1 MSTHRRLWLSTSFL
15 LSLNMSAAFAQT
27 AALKGKVT
35 DAQSGE
41 ALPQANVQVIAAGVQ
56 TGAVSNLNGEFEV
69 RNLAAGTYTVIAS
82 FVGYDKKTLAGVA
95 LKAGEIK
102 TLNIALSGEGVT
114 FNPIVV
120 SGSRRQEKALEA
132 PVSISVLEAS
142 QIRGRAVSTPT
153 DYLRGL
159 PAVDIATNGIAQ
171 SNVTVRGFNN
181 IFSGA
186 LLSLTD
192 NRYAAVPSLR
202 LNAYNFIPLTGEDI
216 ARIEVVLGPGAALY
230 GPNSANGVMHII
242 TKSPFESAGTTVSG
256 GGGGRD
262 FFNFGRND
270 TYEAKDLNHPNG
282 RLGGRNIYMGA
293 FRHASVLSEK
303 VAFKISGQYYRGRDW
318 QDYFSFSALP
328 ARIPRFRTTA
338 TGLDT
343 VVAPAPNN
351 PNFDVEKI
359 AGEARLDIRP
369 NANASLIFNA
379 GYNQGDQI
387 ELTGLGPAQAD
398 DWSYRYLQAR
408 FNYKNLFLQSFVN
421 ASNAGDTYILNTGQ
435 LIEDRSKVIV
445 GQVQHSATLGQRQR
459 FTYGFDGI
467 LTRPDTKGSIN
478 GRNEDID
485 NINEYGIYLQSESK
499 LSSKFDL
506 IGAARLDYHN
516 RINNSTLSI
525 DHTVFS
531 PRAALVFK
539 PVTNHTLRATYNRAF
554 GTPSTNSLFLD
565 ILLSR
570 QAVFDVR
577 TRGVPGETGYHF
589 SYNNGRPQ
597 MVVIPQFGQKL
608 NIAPGIYTNTNYVDN
623 FWPVLNGL
631 LGEAVKDPKQIR
643 ALFPIP
649 SNVNVPDAILLQ
661 FADVLYRILPA
672 TLPANSVA
680 GALRRLNLI
689 RAQQP
694 GVTDPFDTVDPSTVQ
709 DIEPIKP
716 TIHNNFEFGYKG
728 VIGNKLLV
736 TVDIYHTRIKDFV
749 GPLKVETPTVH
760 MNDTEFQ
767 STLSAQLN
775 ANPTAVATLAQ
786 LNQILKQLNVP
797 LELTPESY
805 AALLAGYLKRV
816 PLGIVS
822 PTELSSGTEIT
833 QTFRNFGQVS
843 LNGMDVSLSF
853 YVTPN
858 LAVSGNYSFVTL
870 RGLNIFKR
878 PNRIFLNN
886 LDGITNLALNAP
898 GNKAALAVQYRAP
911 ERGYDFELRGRY
923 IDGFPM
929 ESGAYAGE
937 IQTYTVFDLNFGYD
951 LPFAKNTRFALNVNN
966 LFDKKHLEFIG
977 APILGRLIMTRLTQ
991 SF

>member
-1 MSTHRRLWLSTSFL
+1 MSNHRKLWLRTGL
-15 LSLNMSAAFAQT
+15 LLCLWLGLNTRAAFAQT
-27 AALKGKVT
+27 ATIKGKVT
-35 DAQSGE
+35 DAQSNE
-41 ALPQANVQVIAAGVQ
+41 ALPQANVQVIATGVQ
-56 TGAVSNLNGEFEV
+56 TGAVSNLDGEFEV
-69 RNLAAGTYTVIAS
+69 RNLAAGTYSVIFS
-82 FVGYDKKTLAGVA
+82 FVGYDKKTFAGVA
-95 LKAGEIK
+95 VKAGEIK
-102 TLNIALSGEGVT
+102 TVNAALSGEGVI

-120 SGSRRQEKALEA
+120 SGSRRQEKALDA
-132 PVSISVLEAS
+132 PVSISVLEAT
-142 QIRGRAVSTPT
+142 QIRGRAASTPT

-242 TKSPFESAGTTVSG
+242 TKSPFESAGTTVSV

-262 FFNFGRND
+262 FFNFGRSD
-270 TYEAKDLNHPNG
+270 TYEAKDFNHPNG

-293 FRHASVLSEK
+293 FRHASVVSEK

-318 QDYFSFSALP
+318 QDYYSFSALP
-328 ARIPRFRTTA
+328 ARIPRFRTTTA
-338 TGLDT
+338 GLDT
-343 VVAPAPNN
+343 VVAPAPND

-359 AGEARLDIRP
+359 AGEARIDIRP
-369 NANASLIFNA
+369 GANASLIFNA
-379 GYNQGDQI
+379 GYNRGDQI
-387 ELTGLGPAQAD
+387 ELTGLGPAQAEG
-398 DWSYRYLQAR
+398 WSYRYLQAR
-408 FNYKNLFLQSFVN
+408 FNYKNLFLQTFVN

-435 LIEDRSKVIV
+435 LIEDNSKVIV
-445 GQVQHSATLGQRQR
+445 GQAQHSLTLGRRQR
-459 FTYGFDGI
+459 FTYGLDAIF
-467 LTRPDTKGSIN
+467 TRPNTNGSIN
-478 GRNEDID
+478 GRNEEKD
-485 NINEYGIYLQSESK
+485 NINESGIYLQSESK
-499 LSSKFDL
+499 LSAKVDL

-539 PVTNHTLRATYNRAF
+539 PSANHSLRATYNRAF
-554 GTPSTNSLFLD
+554 GTPGSNSLFLD
-565 ILLSR
+565 VLLSR

-577 TRGVPGETGYHF
+577 TRGVPGATGYHF
-589 SYNNGRPQ
+589 SYGANGRPQ
-597 MVVIPQFGQKL
+597 MISQFGPAGSYL
-608 NIAPGIYTNTNYVDN
+608 NSDYVDPL
-623 FWPVLNGL
+623 WPGVYALLNQI
-631 LGEAVKDPKQIR
+631 AKDPAQLR
-643 ALFPIP
+643 
-649 SNVNVPDAILLQ
+649 
-661 FADVLYRILPA
+661 RLPA
-672 TLPANSVA
+672 PFNQLPPQVAQLIVGALPSRLPANSVP
-680 GALRRLNLI
+680 GIIKRINLLT
-689 RAQQP
+689 AQRP
-694 GVTDPFDTVDPSTVQ
+694 GVTDPFDVIDPASVK

-736 TVDIYHTRIKDFV
+736 TVDLYHTKIHDFV
-749 GPLKVETPTVH
+749 GPLKVETPSVH
-760 MNDTEFQ
+760 ASEAELARVLADSL
-767 STLSAQLN
+767 STPPRRAILQQLG
-775 ANPTAVATLAQ
+775 
-786 LNQILKQLNVP
+786 
-797 LELTPESY
+797 LTPQVF
-805 AALLAGYLKRV
+805 AGLLAGFLKTV
-816 PLGIVS
+816 PVGIVS
-822 PTELSSGTEIT
+822 PTEIRSGTEIT
-833 QTFRNFGQVS
+833 QTYRNFGEVS
-843 LNGMDVSLSF
+843 LNGMDISLSF
-853 YVTPN
+853 YVTSK

-870 RGLNIFKR
+870 NGFNIFKR
-878 PNRIFLNN
+878 PNRIFYNN
-886 LDGITNLALNAP
+886 LDGIANLSLNAP
-898 GNKAALAVQYRAP
+898 GNKAALAIQYRAP

-937 IQTYTVFDLNFGYD
+937 IQTYAVFDLNLGYD
-951 LPFAKNTRFALNVNN
+951 LPFSKNTRFALNVNN

>member
-1 MSTHRRLWLSTSFL
+1 MLNHGKSWLRAGLLLGLWLS
-15 LSLNMSAAFAQT
+15 LNSSVAFPQT
-27 AALKGKVT
+27 AIIKGKVT

-41 ALPQANVQVIAAGVQ
+41 ALPQANVQILAAGVQ
-56 TGAVSNLNGEFEV
+56 SGTVSNLDGEFEV
-69 RNLAAGTYTVIAS
+69 RNLAAGTYTVVAS
-82 FVGYDKKTLAGVA
+82 FVGYDKKTLAGVT
-95 LKAGEIK
+95 LKSGEIK
-102 TLNIALSGEGVT
+102 TVNIALSGEGVV
-114 FNPIVV
+114 FNPVV
-120 SGSRRQEKALEA
+120 ISGSRRQEKALEA
-132 PVSISVLEAS
+132 PVSISVLEAT
-142 QIRGRAVSTPT
+142 QIRGRAASTPT

-242 TKSPFESAGTTVSG
+242 TKSPFESAGTSVSI

-262 FFNFGRND
+262 FFNFGRGDAYDATN
-270 TYEAKDLNHPNG
+270 LNHPNG

-318 QDYFSFSALP
+318 QDYYSFIVLP
-328 ARIPRFRTTA
+328 ANIPRFRTTA

-343 VVAPAPNN
+343 VVAPAPND

-369 NANASLIFNA
+369 SANSSLIFNA

-398 DWSYRYLQAR
+398 NWSYRYLQAR

-421 ASNAGDTYILNTGQ
+421 ASNAGGTYILNTGQ
-435 LIEDRSKVIV
+435 LIEDRSKLIV
-445 GQVQHSATLGQRQR
+445 GQVQHNLNFGERQR
-459 FTYGFDGI
+459 FTYGLDAI

-478 GRNEDID
+478 GLNEDKD

-499 LSSKFDL
+499 LSTKFDF

-531 PRAALVFK
+531 PRLALVFK
-539 PVTNHTLRATYNRAF
+539 PVTNHSLRATYNRAF

-577 TRGVPGETGYHF
+577 TRGVPGATGYNF
-589 SYNNGRPQ
+589 SYDASGRPQ
-597 MVVIPQFGQKL
+597 MISQFGP
-608 NIAPGIYTNTNYVDN
+608 AGTYVNTNYVDPL
-623 FWPVLNGL
+623 WPGVYTLLNQI
-631 LGEAVKDPKQIR
+631 AKDPAQLR
-643 ALFPIP
+643 
-649 SNVNVPDAILLQ
+649 
-661 FADVLYRILPA
+661 RLPA
-672 TLPANSVA
+672 PFNQLPPQIAQLLVGALPSRLPANSVP
-680 GALRRLNLI
+680 GVIKRLNLLN
-689 RAQQP
+689 AQRP
-694 GVTDPFDTVDPSTVQ
+694 GVTDPFDVVDPSTVK

-716 TIHNNFEFGYKG
+716 TINNNFEFGYKG
-728 VIGNKLLV
+728 VIGNKLLI
-736 TVDIYHTRIKDFV
+736 TIDLYHTKVRDFV
-749 GPLKVETPTVH
+749 GPLKVETPSVH
-760 MNDTEFQ
+760 ASEAELSRVLADSM
-767 STLSAQLN
+767 STPQRRAILQQLG
-775 ANPTAVATLAQ
+775 
-786 LNQILKQLNVP
+786 
-797 LELTPESY
+797 LTPQVF
-805 AALLAGYLKRV
+805 AGLVAGFLKTV
-816 PLGIVS
+816 PVGIVS
-822 PTELSSGTEIT
+822 PQEIKSGTEIM

-843 LNGMDVSLSF
+843 LNGMDLSLSF

-870 RGLNIFKR
+870 SGFNIFKR
-878 PNRIFLNN
+878 PNRIFYNN
-886 LDGITNLALNAP
+886 LDGIANLALNAP
-898 GNKAALAVQYRAP
+898 GNKAALAIQYRAP

-923 IDGFPM
+923 VDGFPM

-937 IQTYTVFDLNFGYD
+937 VQTYTVFDLNFGYD
-951 LPFAKNTRFALNVNN
+951 LPFSKNTRFALNVNN
-966 LFDKKHLEFIG
+966 LLDKKHLEFIG
-977 APILGRLIMTRLTQ
+977 APILGRLIMTRVTQ